1 MTGLDKILKHIE
13 ENASAAADKIIA
25 DAKASADEILANA
38 KFEGEQKKNDILA
51 KSEADVK
58 NILTR
63 AASTAEI
70 EEKKRI
76 LFAKQSSIEDILNAS
91 RLHLINLPDE
101 DYFKFIKKM
110 IDKFVSKETG
120 EIIFNRKDLER
131 LPKDFGAT
139 LASNLKVSSET
150 RNIDGGFILLYGDIE
165 ENCSFSALFMAEK
178 ENLQDKVRDLLFC

>member
-101 DYFKFIKKM
+101 D
-110 IDKFVSKETG
+110 
-120 EIIFNRKDLER
+120 
-131 LPKDFGAT
+131 
-139 LASNLKVSSET
+139 
-150 RNIDGGFILLYGDIE
+150 
-165 ENCSFSALFMAEK
+165 
-178 ENLQDKVRDLLFC
+178 